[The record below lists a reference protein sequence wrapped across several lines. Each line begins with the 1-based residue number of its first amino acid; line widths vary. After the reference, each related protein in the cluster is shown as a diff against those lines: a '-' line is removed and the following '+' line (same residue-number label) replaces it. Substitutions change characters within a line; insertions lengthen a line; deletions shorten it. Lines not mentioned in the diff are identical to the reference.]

1 MQSHVCMCIG
11 VGYVEAVDMAPDP
24 STTPVDAALYFRCRK
39 CRKLLFTDSDVLQ
52 HELGEGRE
60 AFRWQKRKKGGQG
73 GSAGVTQSRET
84 VQQMEG
90 HRDGQDEAMIEGVD
104 SLPQQQ
110 SVGLQNEEDGGVA
123 TSLHDAA
130 ASPNSGPECHKE
142 LGELKKRDKDAPELA
157 VLGGNPDLEVALPD
171 PPLGRS
177 DPSQLPAPSPLTPA
191 DLAKMREE
199 VASVLAQGVQGSALT
214 LAACSSYF
222 IEPVAWMGDM
232 LLGHLEGKVLA
243 ALTTGSSPVTRPSLS
258 CSLFEYYLLL
268 TDFVPQV

>member
-1 MQSHVCMCIG
+1 
-11 VGYVEAVDMAPDP
+11 MAPDP

-90 HRDGQDEAMIEGVD
+90 HWDGQDEAMIEGVD

-243 ALTTGSSPVTRPSLS
+243 ALTTGNSPVTRPSLS
-258 CSLFEYYLLL
+258 CSLFKYYLLP